1 MANPNLSQDIEQ
13 DSQPFPDPI
22 GLEGLAKAVKD
33 ATENFDHISEVQL
46 HLIEAGNKFTDAA
59 EVLRQVSQML
69 ADNVPLQEI
78 HKSLQDV
85 IGQSGKA
92 DELVGEIAAA
102 MKEVKESIVGMRS
115 FTREVARQMGT
126 EDDGKKS
133 RFPFPLWVLF
143 ASMGVS
149 SAVGAGAGILA
160 MYLLAR

>member
-1 MANPNLSQDIEQ
+1 MANPNPTPDVEQ
-13 DSQPFPDPI
+13 DSQPFQDPI
-22 GLEGLAKAVKD
+22 GLEKLARSVQE
-33 ATENFDHISEVQL
+33 ATENFEHITEVQL

-92 DELVGEIAAA
+92 DELAGEIAAA
-102 MKEVKESIVGMRS
+102 MKEVRESVVGIRG

-126 EDDGKKS
+126 EDGGKKQPLS
-133 RFPFPLWVLF
+133 LPLWILF
-143 ASMGVS
+143 ASVGIA